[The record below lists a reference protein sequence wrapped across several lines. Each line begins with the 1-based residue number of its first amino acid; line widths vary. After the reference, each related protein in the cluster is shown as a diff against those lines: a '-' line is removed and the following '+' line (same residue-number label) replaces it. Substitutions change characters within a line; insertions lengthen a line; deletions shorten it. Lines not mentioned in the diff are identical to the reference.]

1 MGVIRKKTVT
11 RGEGGV
17 KYVCD
22 VCSSDITSTVR
33 IRCAHPVCSDFDL
46 CVSCFAKGESRNA
59 HDPTSHEYRVIEQNS
74 FPIFERDWGADE
86 ELLLLEGAEIY
97 GLGSWADIAD
107 HIGGFREKDEVRD
120 HYLRTYVHVPTFPLP
135 KRCRPHDCELANE
148 IPREEFQA
156 QKKRRIEERREKSK
170 SAPALQPKTKPT
182 ASVPS
187 CHEIQGFMPGR
198 LEFETEYANEAEEAV
213 QHMQFD
219 PGDGIN
225 PRTGELEPEMELK
238 LTVMDIYN
246 CRLTQRA
253 ERKKVVFE
261 HDLLEYRENTKIE
274 KKRSKDEK
282 DLLQKAK
289 PFARIMNHKD
299 FEDFNQGLIDELN
312 LRQAIAQLQE
322 WRNLKI
328 GDLRSGEKYEAEK
341 AARVQKALPMGS
353 MDRERLATNQ
363 RSKQVAASD
372 PPSGASLLVAPD
384 LTGHPAAQTIRETTG
399 GGDTKLLTN
408 GLANG
413 ANGHP
418 QPAKIKHLPQPISG
432 LQPLQLTQDTAA
444 DLHLLTPEEA
454 RLCEVIRLQPKP
466 YLMIKEQILREAL
479 KTNGTLKKKQAK
491 EICRLDSQ
499 KGARIFDFFINAGWL
514 GFFSSDDLHSSPTHR
529 HHRSESAV
537 VASSMRYISAE
548 SLAGKI
554 LAEGVSSDPS
564 YAIIDVRDGDYIGGH
579 IKGCI
584 NIPTLQLDLRMPRL
598 VEELKNKRMVVFH
611 CALSQQR
618 GPTAAMKYSQGREAL
633 LKKQGPEGPGLP
645 DQEVVVLQG
654 GFSGWQKV
662 YGNDV
667 RLTEGYVKAIW
678 DNF

>member
-33 IRCAHPVCSDFDL
+33 IRCADSACSDFDL

-59 HDPTSHEYRVIEQNS
+59 HDPATHEFRVIEQNS
-74 FPIFERDWGADE
+74 FPIFEREWGADE

-120 HYLRTYVHVPTFPLP
+120 HYLQTYVDSPNFPLP

-170 SAPALQPKTKPT
+170 GAPALQPKTKPT

-253 ERKKVVFE
+253 DRKKVIFE
-261 HDLLEYRENTKIE
+261 HDLLEYRENTKVE
-274 KKRSKDEK
+274 KKRSKEEK
-282 DLLQKAK
+282 ELLQKAK
-289 PFARIMNHKD
+289 PFARIMNHND

-322 WRNLKI
+322 WRSLKI
-328 GDLRSGEKYEAEK
+328 GDLRSGERYELEK
-341 AARVQKALPMGS
+341 AARAQKSVPMGS

-363 RSKQVAASD
+363 RSKQQAAPD
-372 PPSGASLLVAPD
+372 PPSGAALLVAPD
-384 LTGHPAAQTIRETTG
+384 LAMRPAAQTDGEITD
-399 GGDTKLLTN
+399 GDIKPLTN
-408 GLANG
+408 GHTNG
-413 ANGHP
+413 VNGHA
-418 QPAKIKHLPQPISG
+418 QPHAQPRPKHMPQPISG
-432 LQPLQLTQDTAA
+432 LQPLQLNPDTAA

-454 RLCEVIRLQPKP
+454 KLCEVIRLQPKP
-466 YLMIKEQILREAL
+466 YLMIKEQILKEAL

-491 EICRLDSQ
+491 EICRLDTQ

-514 GFFSSDDLHSSPTHR
+514 G
-529 HHRSESAV
+529 
-537 VASSMRYISAE
+537 
-548 SLAGKI
+548 
-554 LAEGVSSDPS
+554 
-564 YAIIDVRDGDYIGGH
+564 
-579 IKGCI
+579 
-584 NIPTLQLDLRMPRL
+584 
-598 VEELKNKRMVVFH
+598 
-611 CALSQQR
+611 
-618 GPTAAMKYSQGREAL
+618 
-633 LKKQGPEGPGLP
+633 
-645 DQEVVVLQG
+645 
-654 GFSGWQKV
+654 
-662 YGNDV
+662 
-667 RLTEGYVKAIW
+667 KA
-678 DNF
+678 